1 MKHNLQFDFIVDKE
15 NSQLTLRREFL
26 ANSQLVWDC
35 YTKSELLNQWFAP
48 KPLSTKTK
56 SMEFE
61 EGGHWH
67 YAMVDPDGIEYW
79 GYTEYVIIK
88 PIDYYTSLDAFSNE
102 KGEVN
107 KDLPRAKWKVDFIE
121 KGEKTLVET
130 TVKYNSFKD
139 LEAVIQMGM
148 EQGMQLTLEKLD
160 ELLESLTK
168 GQ

>member
-1 MKHNLQFDFIVDKE
+1 MLLVQV
-15 NSQLTLRREFL
+15 FL
-26 ANSQLVWDC
+26 APATARILSCGMERQLVWDC

-48 KPLSTKTK
+48 KTLSTKTK

-67 YAMVDPDGIEYW
+67 YAMVDPNGTDYW

-107 KDLPRAKWKVDFIE
+107 KNLPRAKWKVEIID
-121 KGEKTLVET
+121 KDEKTLVET
-130 TVKYNSFKD
+130 TD
-139 LEAVIQMGM
+139 
-148 EQGMQLTLEKLD
+148 
-160 ELLESLTK
+160 
-168 GQ
+168 